1 MSKTALNNNYFMEF
15 NLDFIQKCK
24 LVECCYDIYIRLFN
38 NQILVIG
45 YYTITNFQILRL
57 DPVKE

>member
-38 NQILVIG
+38 NQILMIG
-45 YYTITNFQILRL
+45 YNKLSDLET
-57 DPVKE
+57 